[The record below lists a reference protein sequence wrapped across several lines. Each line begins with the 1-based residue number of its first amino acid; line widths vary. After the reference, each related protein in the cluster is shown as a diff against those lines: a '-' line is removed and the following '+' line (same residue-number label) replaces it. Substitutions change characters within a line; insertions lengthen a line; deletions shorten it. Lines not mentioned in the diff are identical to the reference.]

1 MPEQPRP
8 RRRRVQQRAIDTRE
22 LLLDTTVQVLA
33 EQGYAQ
39 FSTLAVGEA
48 AGVTRGR
55 LVHHFPTKT
64 SLVQATLEHLVE
76 RYRARIPLHLG
87 LITEGPAAG
96 RIARALD
103 TLWSLKRTREY
114 TACLELVAGARGDDE
129 VRDALREFER
139 NLNEALGD
147 AVHRLV
153 GETADRP
160 GFDAAMLTTISAMR
174 GLLLTARAL
183 DLSESDLEGEWSR
196 MRERL
201 VLIWEEYDPDGV

>member
-1 MPEQPRP
+1 M
-8 RRRRVQQRAIDTRE
+8 DTRE
-22 LLLDTTVQVLA
+22 LLLDTTVGVLA

-55 LVHHFPTKT
+55 LVHHFPTKV
-64 SLVQATLEHLVE
+64 SLVRATLEHLVT
-76 RYRARIPLHLG
+76 RYRERIPLHLG
-87 LITEGPAAG
+87 LITDGPADG

-114 TACLELVAGARGDDE
+114 TACLELIAGARGDDE
-129 VRDALREFER
+129 LRDALRDFDR
-139 NLNEALGD
+139 SLNTALDD

-183 DLSESDLEGEWSR
+183 GLGESELEGEWSR
-196 MRERL
+196 IRERL
-201 VLIWEEYDPDGV
+201 VLVFAEFDPEGV